1 MELYINTFATFKEGE
16 GYYEAEIRG
25 TEYLMREYLIKY
37 QEYTMHTFERRI
49 TTILFIFKLCLMHLC
64 LVSK

>member
-1 MELYINTFATFKEGE
+1 MELYIITFATFKEGDE

-37 QEYTMHTFERRI
+37 QE
-49 TTILFIFKLCLMHLC
+49 
-64 LVSK
+64 

>member
-1 MELYINTFATFKEGE
+1 MEGMAASQRIYATNFCISLMELYINTFATFKEGE

-37 QEYTMHTFERRI
+37 QE
-49 TTILFIFKLCLMHLC
+49 
-64 LVSK
+64 

>member
-37 QEYTMHTFERRI
+37 QE
-49 TTILFIFKLCLMHLC
+49 
-64 LVSK
+64 